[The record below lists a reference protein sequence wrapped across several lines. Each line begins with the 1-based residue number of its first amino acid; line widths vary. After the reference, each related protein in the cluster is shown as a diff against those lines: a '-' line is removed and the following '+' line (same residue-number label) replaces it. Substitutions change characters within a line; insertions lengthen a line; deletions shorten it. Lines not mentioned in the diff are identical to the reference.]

1 MNFSP
6 SVALASGVLI
16 AYANGSN
23 DVSKGVATLAGSRV
37 TDYRRAML
45 WGTVWTGLG
54 GVVGSVLAG
63 AMMGTFGKGF
73 LVNGIVPTLPAA
85 IATILG
91 AAAWVGFASR
101 AGLPVSTTHAI
112 LGSVI
117 GVGATAYGFSGI
129 SWAVVGT
136 KIALPL
142 MLSPVVAL
150 MLTALLLRTW
160 RYFAVP
166 IGNTAECLC
175 TEVEP
180 SSVAIATAPDGI
192 LVPLLTN
199 LPGVRLTIDSERA
212 CVVERPMALRITVND
227 LHWLTSGT
235 TSFASGMNDAPKM
248 VAIVLATAGL
258 PASYAAFQTTA
269 FLAVTLGMMAG
280 SWIAG
285 RRVTR
290 VLAEDISPMSHREG
304 FVANLVTALLVGP
317 GAALGLPMST
327 THVSTGAIVAV
338 GAQNSTGINWRTV
351 REMLLA
357 WVVTLPAAAL
367 LGILFYLLL
376 RAAGVH

>member
-1 MNFSP
+1 MSFT
-6 SVALASGVLI
+6 VLILLAVGVPI

-23 DVSKGVATLAGSRV
+23 DVSKGIATLVGSGV
-37 TDYRRAML
+37 TDYRRAIL

-54 GVVGSVLAG
+54 GLAGSLLAG
-63 AMMGTFGKGF
+63 AMIGTFGKGF
-73 LVNGIVPTLPAA
+73 LANGIAPTLPAA

-91 AAAWVGFASR
+91 AAAWVGFATR

-112 LGSVI
+112 VGSVI
-117 GVGATAYGFSGI
+117 GVGATAYGFSGV

-142 MLSPVVAL
+142 LLSPIVAL
-150 MLTALLLRTW
+150 VITALVLRSW
-160 RYFAVP
+160 KHFAVP
-166 IGNTAECLC
+166 VGDTAECLC
-175 TEVEP
+175 TALEP
-180 SSVAIATAPDGI
+180 SSAAIAVAPDGI
-192 LVPLLTN
+192 LAPLMAN

-212 CVVERPMALRITVND
+212 CVDERPSAFRITIND

-235 TSFASGMNDAPKM
+235 TSFARGMNDAPKM
-248 VAIVLATAGL
+248 VAIVLATA
-258 PASYAAFQTTA
+258 AFSGSNAGSRTTA
-269 FLAVTLGMMAG
+269 FLGVTLGMVAG

-290 VLAEDISPMSHREG
+290 VLAENITPMNHREG

-327 THVSTGAIVAV
+327 THVSAGAIVAV
-338 GAQNSTGINWRTV
+338 GAQNSSETKWKTV
-351 REMLLA
+351 REMILA

-367 LGILFYLLL
+367 LAILFYLLL
-376 RAAGVH
+376 RAAGAK

>member
-1 MNFSP
+1 MSFSL
-6 SVALASGVLI
+6 SVALALGALI

-23 DVSKGVATLAGSRV
+23 DVSKGVATLAGSGV
-37 TDYRRAML
+37 TDYRRAIL

-54 GVVGSVLAG
+54 GVVGSLLAG
-63 AMMGTFGKGF
+63 AMIGTFGKGS
-73 LVNGIVPTLPAA
+73 LASGIVPTLPAA

-91 AAAWVGFASR
+91 ATAWVGFATR

-112 LGSVI
+112 VGSVI
-117 GVGATAYGFSGI
+117 GVGATAYGFSGV

-142 MLSPVVAL
+142 LLSPVVAL
-150 MLTALLLRTW
+150 IITALLLRTW
-160 RYFAVP
+160 KHFAVP
-166 IGNTAECLC
+166 IGNTAECFC
-175 TEVEP
+175 TEIEP
-180 SSVAIATAPDGI
+180 SSAAIAAAPDGI
-192 LVPLLTN
+192 LAPLLTD

-212 CVVERPMALRITVND
+212 CAVERPIAFRITVND

-235 TSFASGMNDAPKM
+235 TSFARGMNDAPKM
-248 VAIVLATAGL
+248 VAIVLATTAF
-258 PASYAAFQTTA
+258 PASNAGFQTAA
-269 FLAVTLGMMAG
+269 FLAVTLGMIAG

-290 VLAEDISPMSHREG
+290 VLAEDITPMSHREG

-327 THVSTGAIVAV
+327 THVSSGAIVAV
-338 GAQNSTGINWRTV
+338 GGQNSTGIKWKTV

-357 WVVTLPAAAL
+357 WIVTLPAAAL
-367 LGILFYLLL
+367 LGILFYSLL
-376 RAAGVH
+376 RAARVH